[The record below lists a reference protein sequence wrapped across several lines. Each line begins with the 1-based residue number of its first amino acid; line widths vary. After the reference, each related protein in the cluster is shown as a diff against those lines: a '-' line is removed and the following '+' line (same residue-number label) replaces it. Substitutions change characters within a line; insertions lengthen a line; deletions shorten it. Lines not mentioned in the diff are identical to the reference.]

1 MLLATA
7 LVASLGWSTPALA
20 SSPPAWVD
28 GLGLAP
34 RTAGGP
40 LAMVRGCPRGTYDV
54 GGATLPLPRRLDGV
68 LKASDGR
75 VAVLAAG
82 SCSRRRLVLAD
93 LDPDG
98 RVLART
104 PLGEDGMPRL
114 VTRHDA
120 VGVTWISSHGVNYTL
135 RAAVRTPAGRLTRVK
150 VARRTGA
157 PERGGG
163 ISDAAAAFL
172 PDGSLLVVF
181 ADRGS
186 VMATVV
192 APGGERGPLTRLGTA
207 AGLTRVRVAVARSGR
222 VVVAW
227 GTEDAGGLRNVP
239 ASVYAAIREP
249 GRGWSTRQLDR
260 AGWLGDPTGDPE
272 LAIGPDGRA
281 LLEFHDARRV
291 RLAEA
296 PPGKPFGGARV
307 LANGGEPGGVAV
319 RDDGLTLASWVAGGH
334 VRAMLGSGRPKTLS
348 WNVGFLPDPPRAAFA
363 VDGRPVVSWDR
374 YVVTGG

>member
-1 MLLATA
+1 MLLAA
-7 LVASLGWSTPALA
+7 ALA
-20 SSPPAWVD
+20 ASVAWSAPAPAVTPPAWVD

-40 LAMVRGCPRGTYDV
+40 LAMVQGCPRGAYDV

-68 LKASDGR
+68 VKARAGR
-75 VAVLAAG
+75 VAVLARG

-93 LDPDG
+93 LGADG
-98 RVLART
+98 RVLATT
-104 PLGEDGMPRL
+104 PLGDDGMPRL
-114 VTRHDA
+114 A
-120 VGVTWISSHGVNYTL
+120 VGHGAGVAWISSHGDRYVL
-135 RAAVRTPAGRLTRVK
+135 RAAVRGAAPV
-150 VARRTGA
+150 VIARRTGT

-163 ISDAAAAFL
+163 ISDAAVAFL
-172 PDGSLLVVF
+172 PNGHLLVVF
-181 ADRGS
+181 ADRDE
-186 VMATVV
+186 VLAKVV
-192 APGGERGPLTRLGTA
+192 GGPLVRLGPA
-207 AGLTRVRVAVARSGR
+207 AGLTRVRVAVSPSGR

-239 ASVYAAIREP
+239 ATVYTAIREP
-249 GRGWSTRQLDR
+249 GRGWSARRLDR

-272 LAIGPDGRA
+272 LAIGRDGRA

-291 RLAEA
+291 RLASA
-296 PPGKPFGGARV
+296 PPGKPFGRAQV

-334 VRAMLGSGRPKTLS
+334 VRAKLGSGPAATLS
-348 WNVGFLPDPPRAAFA
+348 WNVGFLPEPPRAAFDHA
-363 VDGRPVVSWDR
+363 GRPVVSWDR